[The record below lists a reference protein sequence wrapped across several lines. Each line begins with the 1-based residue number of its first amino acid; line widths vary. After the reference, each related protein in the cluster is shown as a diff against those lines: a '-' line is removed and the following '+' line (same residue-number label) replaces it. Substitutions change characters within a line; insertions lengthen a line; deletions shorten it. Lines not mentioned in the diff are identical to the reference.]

1 MLLYFTDAI
10 SGKSIAINP
19 VHVIAV
25 LPSPQDAN
33 PEEVVPGNT
42 VVNLI
47 TGSVALQEG
56 MLDVVGQINGEI
68 R

>member
-1 MLLYFTDAI
+1 M
-10 SGKSIAINP
+10 SKKPIAINP

-25 LPSPQDAN
+25 LESPN
-33 PEEVVPGNT
+33 TEEVPGNT

-47 TGSVALQEG
+47 TGTVALEEK
-56 MLDVVGQINGEI
+56 MLDVVGSINGEI

>member
-1 MLLYFTDAI
+1 MLLYFTDAM
-10 SGKSIAINP
+10 SKKPIAINP

-25 LPSPQDAN
+25 LESPN
-33 PEEVVPGNT
+33 TEEVPGKT

-47 TGSVALQEG
+47 TGTVALEEE
-56 MLDVVGQINGEI
+56 MLSVVGSINGEI

>member
-1 MLLYFTDAI
+1 MLLNFTDAM
-10 SGKSIAINP
+10 SGKPICINP

-25 LPSPQDAN
+25 LESPKT
-33 PEEVVPGNT
+33 EEVPGNT

-47 TGSVALQEG
+47 TGTVALEEDF
-56 MLDVVGQINGEI
+56 LSVVGLINGEI